1 MTTGTEFQEHNALL
15 GDPQALS
22 RQMATDGFLFF
33 RGLVPADE
41 TVALRREIL
50 QICDNYGWIA
60 PGTELMDG
68 IADPSADGME
78 PFCGVGVPPEAYGD
92 VQRLESFHR
101 FAHNPALVNMLSQ
114 LFDEKV
120 LVHALKIARLMI
132 PAKGNAPTPAHQDHI
147 FIQGTKTVYTCWMP
161 LGDCPREL
169 GGLSVLRGSHKMG
182 VFPVRAAEG
191 AGGRHVIFDE
201 DTPQEW
207 FETDFQIG
215 DVLVFHSLT
224 VHKSIPNRT
233 KNQIRLSTDFR
244 YQPPSLPI
252 ETKSITPHCNVLS
265 WEEIYADW
273 ESKDLQYYWEQYD
286 LDFQEH
292 DDSLV
297 EVQKG

>member
-1 MTTGTEFQEHNALL
+1 MTTTAEFQEHNALL
-15 GDPQALS
+15 DDPQAM
-22 RQMATDGFLFF
+22 RQQMEKDGFLFF
-33 RGLVPADE
+33 RGLLPAE
-41 TVALRREIL
+41 EIVALRRKIL

-78 PFCGVGVPPEAYGD
+78 PFCGVGVPPAAYGD
-92 VQRLESFHR
+92 VQCLESFHR
-101 FAHNPALVNMLSQ
+101 LAHNPAVVDMLGK
-114 LFDEKV
+114 LFDETV

-147 FIQGTKTVYTCWMP
+147 FIQGSKTVYTCWMP

-169 GGLSVLRGSHKMG
+169 GGLSVLRGSHKLG
-182 VFPVRAAEG
+182 ILPVREAEG
-191 AGGRHVIFDE
+191 AGGRHVIFE
-201 DTPQEW
+201 DGMEQEW
-207 FETDFQIG
+207 FETDFRVG

-233 KNQIRLSTDFR
+233 ANQIRLSTDYR

-252 ETKSITPHCNVLS
+252 EVKSITPHCNVLP
-265 WEEIYADW
+265 WEEIYAGW
-273 ESKDLQYYWEQYD
+273 ESEDLKYYWEQYE

-292 DDSLV
+292 DPSLV
-297 EVQKG
+297 AVQEG

>member
-1 MTTGTEFQEHNALL
+1 MTTTTELREHNALL
-15 GDPQALS
+15 DDPQAMR
-22 RQMATDGFLFF
+22 RQMATDGYLFF
-33 RGLVPADE
+33 RGLLPADE
-41 TVALRREIL
+41 IAALRRRIL

-68 IADPSADGME
+68 IADPSADAME

-101 FAHNPALVNMLSQ
+101 LAHNPAVVDMLGK
-114 LFDEKV
+114 LFDETV

-147 FIQGTKTVYTCWMP
+147 FIQGSKTVYTCWIP

-169 GGLSVLRGSHKMG
+169 GGLSVLRGSHRLG
-182 VFPVRAAEG
+182 VLPVRAAEG
-191 AGGRHVIFDE
+191 AGGRHVIFD
-201 DTPQEW
+201 DDAPQEW
-207 FETDFQIG
+207 FETDFLVG

-252 ETKSITPHCNVLS
+252 EMKSITPHCNVLP
-265 WEEIYADW
+265 WEEIYAGW
-273 ESKDLQYYWEQYD
+273 ESEDLQYYWENYD

-292 DDSLV
+292 DASLV
-297 EVQKG
+297 AVREE

>member
-1 MTTGTEFQEHNALL
+1 MTKATEFQEHNALL
-15 GDPQALS
+15 DDPQALS

-191 AGGRHVIFDE
+191 AGGARGAIRPPGVPDRRCAGLPQPDRSQVDPESDE
-201 DTPQEW
+201 EPDPAVDR
-207 FETDFQIG
+207 F
-215 DVLVFHSLT
+215 
-224 VHKSIPNRT
+224 P
-233 KNQIRLSTDFR
+233 LSTA
-244 YQPPSLPI
+244 LI
-252 ETKSITPHCNVLS
+252 
-265 WEEIYADW
+265 AD
-273 ESKDLQYYWEQYD
+273 
-286 LDFQEH
+286 
-292 DDSLV
+292 
-297 EVQKG
+297 

>member
-1 MTTGTEFQEHNALL
+1 MTTATEFREQSALL
-15 GDPQALS
+15 DDPRAL
-22 RQMATDGFLFF
+22 RQQMATDGFLFF

-41 TVALRREIL
+41 IVALRRQIL
-50 QICDNYGWIA
+50 QICDNYDWIA

-78 PFCGVGVPPEAYGD
+78 PFCGVGVPPAAYGD

-101 FAHNPALVNMLSQ
+101 LAHNPALVDMMGK
-114 LFDEKV
+114 LFDETV
-120 LVHALKIARLMI
+120 LVHALKIARVMI
-132 PAKGNAPTPAHQDHI
+132 PAKGNAPTPAHQDFI

-169 GGLSVLRGSHKMG
+169 GGLSVLRGSHKKG

-201 DTPQEW
+201 DTPQDW

-233 KNQIRLSTDFR
+233 ENQIRLSTDFR

-252 ETKSITPHCNVLS
+252 ETKSITPHCNVLP
-265 WEEIYADW
+265 WEEIYEDW
-273 ESKDLQYYWEQYD
+273 ESKDLQYYWEKYD

-292 DDSLV
+292 DASLV
-297 EVQKG
+297 EVQEG

>member
-1 MTTGTEFQEHNALL
+1 MTRATEFQEHNALL
-15 GDPQALS
+15 DNPQALS

>member
-1 MTTGTEFQEHNALL
+1 MTTATEFREQNALL
-15 GDPQALS
+15 DDPRAL
-22 RQMATDGFLFF
+22 RQQMATDGFLFF

-41 TVALRREIL
+41 IVALRRQIL

-78 PFCGVGVPPEAYGD
+78 PFCGVGVPPAAYGD

-101 FAHNPALVNMLSQ
+101 LAHNPALVDMMGK
-114 LFDEKV
+114 LFDETV
-120 LVHALKIARLMI
+120 LVHALKIARVMI
-132 PAKGNAPTPAHQDHI
+132 PAKGNAPTPAHQDFI

-169 GGLSVLRGSHKMG
+169 GGLSVLRGSHKKG

-201 DTPQEW
+201 DTPQDW

-233 KNQIRLSTDFR
+233 ENQVRLSTDFR

-252 ETKSITPHCNVLS
+252 ETKSITPHCNVLP
-265 WEEIYADW
+265 WEEIYEDW

-292 DDSLV
+292 DASLV
-297 EVQKG
+297 EVQEG

>member
-1 MTTGTEFQEHNALL
+1 MTTATEFREQNALL
-15 GDPQALS
+15 DDPRAL
-22 RQMATDGFLFF
+22 RQQMATDGFLFF

-41 TVALRREIL
+41 IVALRRQIL
-50 QICDNYGWIA
+50 QICDNYGWIE

-78 PFCGVGVPPEAYGD
+78 PFCGVGVPPAAYGD

-101 FAHNPALVNMLSQ
+101 LAHNPVLVDMMGK
-114 LFDEKV
+114 LFDESV
-120 LVHALKIARLMI
+120 LVHALKIARVMI
-132 PAKGNAPTPAHQDHI
+132 PAKGNPPTPAHQDFI

-169 GGLSVLRGSHKMG
+169 GGLSVLRGSHKKG

-201 DTPQEW
+201 DTPQDW

-233 KNQIRLSTDFR
+233 ENQIRLSTDFR

-252 ETKSITPHCNVLS
+252 ETKSITPHCNVLP
-265 WEEIYADW
+265 WEEIYEDW

-292 DDSLV
+292 DASLV
-297 EVQKG
+297 EVQEG

>member
-1 MTTGTEFQEHNALL
+1 MTRATEFQEHNALL
-15 GDPQALS
+15 DNPQALS

-265 WEEIYADW
+265 WEEVYADW

>member
-1 MTTGTEFQEHNALL
+1 MTTATEFREQNALL
-15 GDPQALS
+15 DDPRALR
-22 RQMATDGFLFF
+22 RQMATDGFLYF

-41 TVALRREIL
+41 IVALRRQIL

-78 PFCGVGVPPEAYGD
+78 PFCGVGVPPAAYGD

-101 FAHNPALVNMLSQ
+101 LAHNPVLVDMMGK
-114 LFDEKV
+114 LFDETV
-120 LVHALKIARLMI
+120 LVHALKIGRLMI
-132 PAKGNAPTPAHQDHI
+132 PAKGNAPTPAHQDFI

-169 GGLSVLRGSHKMG
+169 GGLSVLRGSHKKG

-201 DTPQEW
+201 DTPQDW

-233 KNQIRLSTDFR
+233 ENQIRLSTDFR

-252 ETKSITPHCNVLS
+252 ETKSITPHCNVLP
-265 WEEIYADW
+265 WEEIYEDW

-292 DDSLV
+292 DASLV
-297 EVQKG
+297 EVQEG